1 MENNLIINNKYKII
15 KKIASGG
22 MADVFLGIDTS
33 SEKEKKFAVK
43 ILHEKY
49 NKDKNFVSRFK
60 REAEILS
67 KLSSPNIVSVYDWGS
82 LENFYYIVMDYVNGK
97 TLKEIIETKG
107 NIDVETAV
115 DYLIQICNALK
126 IAHLNGLIHRDIKP
140 QNIMVD
146 ENGVI
151 KITDFGIAK
160 FTAEDVT
167 KTINIIGSAHY
178 ISPEHLEGKVLDFR
192 SDIYSLGIVMFEML
206 TGDLPFR
213 GSSSMDISLKHL
225 TEIPQP
231 PSSIITSLPK
241 KIDKI
246 VLKCLEKNPEN
257 RYQSVDILKKDLENF
272 INQKP
277 LSIEDKTLPEKQKKY
292 TFKRLN
298 LKGLNLLRT
307 IFLISFFI
315 LFIVFMSLYIKTNN
329 ELKYLNI
336 QSQFIQVPNIV
347 NTEINSASQILSNFS
362 LKLEISGKINDDNF
376 PANYIIEQNPS
387 QNTKVIKG
395 STIYVKINEISQK
408 NFITIPNF
416 IGLEIEEVKKIVKS
430 LNLDVGLINEEFND
444 FFPKGKVIRQYPD
457 AGAQVEL
464 DSKINLTISNDK
476 QLIIIP
482 DVKGY
487 DFISAKNSIEALGL
501 IINVKKFTNLDAQ
514 PGTVLGTEPIEGS
527 SVEKNSIVNI
537 IISTKEQLLTTPD
550 LLNLDINS
558 AKKILDDAK
567 IKYEISP
574 VNVNYAIQKNTVIWQ
589 IPNPQ
594 TQISQND
601 QVLLFVGQ

>member
-567 IKYEISP
+567 IKYEINP